1 MVVVSLN
8 IVAVIMIFVVPAFK
22 EVFTSFG
29 ADLPAPTLF
38 VMALS
43 EYFVSYWWLIFGTL
57 GGGVYFFLQ
66 AWKRNERFQKV
77 MDRLLLRMPVFG
89 ALIDKSCVARWTRTL
104 ATMFAAGVPL
114 VVDEDLIETD
124 FGGWE
129 GLTFREAAEQDRDLH
144 SQWLSDTAT
153 SPPGGESFA
162 VVRARVERGLR
173 RIVADRPGGV
183 VAVVSHVTPIKLAIR
198 AGLGAG
204 DELLF
209 RLHLDLASVSDV
221 RFYSD
226 GPTSVHLVN
235 DTSHLV

>member
-1 MVVVSLN
+1 
-8 IVAVIMIFVVPAFK
+8 
-22 EVFTSFG
+22 
-29 ADLPAPTLF
+29 
-38 VMALS
+38 
-43 EYFVSYWWLIFGTL
+43 
-57 GGGVYFFLQ
+57 
-66 AWKRNERFQKV
+66 
-77 MDRLLLRMPVFG
+77 
-89 ALIDKSCVARWTRTL
+89 
-104 ATMFAAGVPL
+104 VPL

-129 GLTFREAAEQDRDLH
+129 GLTFREAAEQDPDLH
-144 SQWLSDTAT
+144 SQWLGDTAT

>member
-1 MVVVSLN
+1 MSGGPGSGGGPGWTGATGRPTRIVLARHGQTPLSVDRRYSGQGDPELTELGVTQAERTAARLAALPDLAAVVSSPLRRCLGT
-8 IVAVIMIFVVPAFK
+8 AERA
-22 EVFTSFG
+22 
-29 ADLPAPTLF
+29 ADVT
-38 VMALS
+38 
-43 EYFVSYWWLIFGTL
+43 
-57 GGGVYFFLQ
+57 
-66 AWKRNERFQKV
+66 
-77 MDRLLLRMPVFG
+77 
-89 ALIDKSCVARWTRTL
+89 
-104 ATMFAAGVPL
+104 GVPL

-129 GLTFREAAEQDRDLH
+129 GLTFREAAEQDPDLH
-144 SQWLSDTAT
+144 SQWLSDTAVA
-153 SPPGGESFA
+153 PPGGESFA

>member
-1 MVVVSLN
+1 MSSGPGSTGGPGWTGATGRPTRIVLARHGQTPLSVDRRYSGQGDPELTELGVTQAERTAARLAALPDLAAVVSSPLRRCLGT
-8 IVAVIMIFVVPAFK
+8 AERA
-22 EVFTSFG
+22 
-29 ADLPAPTLF
+29 AD
-38 VMALS
+38 
-43 EYFVSYWWLIFGTL
+43 
-57 GGGVYFFLQ
+57 
-66 AWKRNERFQKV
+66 
-77 MDRLLLRMPVFG
+77 
-89 ALIDKSCVARWTRTL
+89 
-104 ATMFAAGVPL
+104 ATGVPL

-153 SPPGGESFA
+153 APPGGESFA

>member
-1 MVVVSLN
+1 MSGGPGSTGGPGWTGATGRPTRIVLARHGQTPLSVDRRYSGQGDPELTELGVTQAERTAARLAALPDLAAVVSSPLRRCLGT
-8 IVAVIMIFVVPAFK
+8 AERA
-22 EVFTSFG
+22 
-29 ADLPAPTLF
+29 AD
-38 VMALS
+38 
-43 EYFVSYWWLIFGTL
+43 
-57 GGGVYFFLQ
+57 
-66 AWKRNERFQKV
+66 
-77 MDRLLLRMPVFG
+77 
-89 ALIDKSCVARWTRTL
+89 
-104 ATMFAAGVPL
+104 ATGVPL

-144 SQWLSDTAT
+144 SQWLSDTAVA
-153 SPPGGESFA
+153 PPGGESFA